1 MSNGPRPVKNI
12 FIDIVLAEMIFRQP
26 KSSEPAQPSASPDT
40 ITAGP
45 GVKEV
50 SICRLALQAAR
61 RQASLINT
69 MPATSRITPA
79 QPLLFRR

>member
-1 MSNGPRPVKNI
+1 MKNI
-12 FIDIVLAEMIFRQP
+12 IIDIVLAEMIFRQP
-26 KSSEPAQPSASPDT
+26 KAVNLRSPQRHLT
-40 ITAGP
+40 QLQRGR

-50 SICRLALQAAR
+50 SVCRPALQAAR